1 MVIKIYFLIIVFGSS
16 LFAGYTQNISSTI
29 EGSNSYDG
37 GATAILKMESFITD
51 RAYTV
56 TVSKVDAGTFR
67 TSGDILLKKSSPDSS
82 ASTLVSGRINAGEY
96 SRRIVYNM
104 NDSDS
109 YPQTIYARYESD
121 ELDGWSWVGAITVSQ
136 HKPTKPIID
145 APSSYEI
152 SKNATI
158 KITSGT
164 ISDNSQVKVQ
174 CTGTN
179 TYYDDSSPYISSF
192 KDGGESN
199 YVSMRFDKLGMQT
212 IWCTSFDELGLA
224 SATTSTT
231 IMIEG
236 VSVDEPTPPVVTPP
250 IVEDNVT
257 VELVGDTAIGGLS
270 YWFTPYRCF
279 DSVAPSLELKIQND
293 TTDSANNRILDL
305 EYYTSGGSQS
315 CVDTEGDSHTLAFG
329 TRWRAEGLEFG
340 DLTSDEDRGIYKYK
354 KVRVTVPSGKA
365 TEIRLAVITTLGK
378 VMVKSLFIDENG
390 EITTNKTTTYG
401 LNGIEI
407 TDTNIL
413 AKIKLLIAE
422 LESIKLEVEA
432 LLSEARQKV
441 VNSDDTLKKK
451 FDAIKKRLDD
461 AKKLLDDIKQ
471 AIDNS
476 NEDKTTLKKE
486 ADKIKK
492 AIDDIKKLIDGYKKN
507 DDNSVTAIDDIK
519 SAIDDVIGMMVSE
532 SSERVS
538 SLGVDVPKGRST
550 ISGAIDV
557 TKLADTIYAV
567 WMVDGGNWYGYSPDS
582 DIRKKIKAK
591 YRLIEGIIPPY
602 KATIVWALEDTYITF
617 ENSYSV
623 PNVTQSYGNGFSIH
637 GTNNMTLSTDEI
649 VCDNNNKSISG
660 IFKVLG
666 DEPSVFVPNREI
678 ENLENFTYIYSD
690 DGYYVLCEEKQ
701 GGS

>member
-1 MVIKIYFLIIVFGSS
+1 MQSRLKFLVVIILLPILTTAQECTTFNDID
-16 LFAGYTQNISSTI
+16 SSTYKQDILYASDKNWVTCKDISFAFNPTTNTSRI
-29 EGSNSYDG
+29 EALKMALLASGHTPPETTEQCFVDVPIDSWQNKYACYAKNNDMVVGKSSCVKTDAVDG
-37 GATAILKMESFITD
+37 FCSSDDINFAEASKMILKSMTSDNYGVSDPWYQKYLDKMALYPFNDSAESYVNRDYFVHILREIEAD
-51 RAYTV
+51 PNKQPTV
-56 TVSKVDAGTFR
+56 TPPPVVD
-67 TSGDILLKKSSPDSS
+67 P
-82 ASTLVSGRINAGEY
+82 
-96 SRRIVYNM
+96 
-104 NDSDS
+104 
-109 YPQTIYARYESD
+109 P
-121 ELDGWSWVGAITVSQ
+121 
-136 HKPTKPIID
+136 
-145 APSSYEI
+145 
-152 SKNATI
+152 
-158 KITSGT
+158 
-164 ISDNSQVKVQ
+164 
-174 CTGTN
+174 
-179 TYYDDSSPYISSF
+179 
-192 KDGGESN
+192 
-199 YVSMRFDKLGMQT
+199 
-212 IWCTSFDELGLA
+212 
-224 SATTSTT
+224 
-231 IMIEG
+231 
-236 VSVDEPTPPVVTPP
+236 VDEPTPIIVDTPPVVTPP
-250 IVEDNVT
+250 IVEDVIP
-257 VELVGDTAIGGLS
+257 VAEVVGDTAIGGLS

-660 IFKVLG
+660 IFKVLS
-666 DEPSVFVPNREI
+666 DVPSVFVPNREI
-678 ENLENFTYIYSD
+678 NSTENFTYIYSD
-690 DGYYVLCEEKQ
+690 EGYYVLCEEKQ